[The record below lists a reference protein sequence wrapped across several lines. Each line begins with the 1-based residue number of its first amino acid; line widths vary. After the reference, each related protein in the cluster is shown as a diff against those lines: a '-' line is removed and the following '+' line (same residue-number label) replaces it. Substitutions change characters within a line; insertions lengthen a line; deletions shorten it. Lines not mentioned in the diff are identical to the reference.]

1 MYNSLTG
8 TITEMRSSEC
18 CIDVGGVEYILSV
31 TSGALQSLQPGSRQR
46 LLVYLHHKEDT
57 MKLYGFADETERTV
71 FTKLLKVSGV
81 GPSLAVKILSGLPSR
96 RLASAIEEGDIAS
109 LSSIPGLGKK
119 TAQKIILALQ
129 GTIVSADA
137 AAGGPHGDI
146 ISALADMG
154 FDRNAAA
161 EAVRSLIN
169 KLPEDL
175 DKEEAEGRLMREAI
189 VLLSRGAGA

>member
-8 TITEMRSSEC
+8 TVTEIRGSEC
-18 CIDVGGVEYILSV
+18 CIDVGGVEYILTV
-31 TSGALQSLQPGSRQR
+31 TSGALQLLHPGSLLRI
-46 LLVYLHHKEDT
+46 LVYLHHKEDS
-57 MKLYGFADETERTV
+57 MKLYGFADETERMV
-71 FTKLLKVSGV
+71 FLKLLKVSGV

-96 RLASAIEEGDIAS
+96 RLTSAIEEGDIAS
-109 LSSIPGLGKK
+109 LSSVPGLGKK

-154 FDRNAAA
+154 FDRSAAA
-161 EAVRSLIN
+161 AAVRSLSN
-169 KLPEDL
+169 KLSQDL
-175 DKEEAEGRLMREAI
+175 SSEEAEGRLMREAI